1 MALLHETE
9 RRIVR
14 DVPFQK
20 TRDEERENHAAV
32 PQAVQVERRREPR
45 YPANDIVEVQ
55 VVGGSTER
63 FPGTILDL
71 SRSGLRLEVGK
82 PLSRGTHLEIVL
94 RNRAIIFG
102 ESCYAR
108 SKNGLYQVGVSIEN
122 VYFAKTDVSQHVDIT
137 LLRHYSRGGNLATLQ
152 VLEVKNHLRDCET
165 CRGVVAAYM
174 KIPLKEGAD
183 PAWSQ
188 EHETT

>member
-1 MALLHETE
+1 VALLHEAD

-14 DVPFQK
+14 DVPSQE
-20 TRDEERENHAAV
+20 THDGQREIRRAA

-55 VVGGSTER
+55 VIGSSAEC

-122 VYFAKTDVSQHVDIT
+122 VYFAKSDASQHVEIK
-137 LLRHYSRGGNLATLQ
+137 LLRHYSRGGSLTTLQ

-165 CRGVVAAYM
+165 CRGVVSAYE
-174 KIPLKEGAD
+174 KITLKKGGG

-188 EHETT
+188 EHEKI